1 MRICVEWGLLVFAIT
16 YVHVDTQG
24 GLVKSVRIIHILW
37 TEQVKCA
44 KFNRNIKENE

>member
-1 MRICVEWGLLVFAIT
+1 MRICVEWGLLVCAIT